1 MTRRARIHEEDLAR
15 IMRAIRG
22 TGLEI
27 HSVTIDTEGSVT
39 VAVHPQNVE
48 AKRTEA
54 SQALVDLRRRIA
66 GQRAERAAREGR
78 MGRPGRKGTTP

>member
-1 MTRRARIHEEDLAR
+1 MSRRQRIQQDDLTRIV
-15 IMRAIRG
+15 MAIRG

-48 AKRTEA
+48 AERDEA
-54 SQALVDLRRRIA
+54 RRALVALRRRTPSVGRSVLHESGKQA
-66 GQRAERAAREGR
+66 KTWRTAAEG
-78 MGRPGRKGTTP
+78 

>member
-15 IMRAIRG
+15 IVRAIRG

-27 HSVTIDTEGSVT
+27 HSVTIDPEGGVT
-39 VAVHPQNVE
+39 VAVRPQNVE
-48 AKRTEA
+48 ANRTEA

-66 GQRAERAAREGR
+66 NERAERAAREGR
-78 MGRPGRKGTTP
+78 TGKPGRKGTT

>member
-27 HSVTIDTEGSVT
+27 HSVTIDTDGSVT

-54 SQALVDLRRRIA
+54 SQALVDLRRRVA
-66 GQRAERAAREGR
+66 EERAERAARAGKSE
-78 MGRPGRKGTTP
+78 RKGTTP